1 MIACKLLGNV
11 LPFHS
16 SRTRHVP
23 PYIVDTL
30 VVFHS
35 TLEPV
40 AIFELEFTFSAGWII
55 MLRFYNRVIFTRVT
69 WFLGVSSCT

>member
-1 MIACKLLGNV
+1 MSYLSTVVALGMCH
-11 LPFHS
+11 P
-16 SRTRHVP
+16 
-23 PYIVDTL
+23 IVDTL
-30 VVFHS
+30 VVFRS
-35 TLEPV
+35 MLEPV